1 MTTIVS
7 GFIFCLNNTN
17 RTIEEYIKYSIQLL
31 KLPHNKIIFID
42 EKVFEFVEKY
52 QNKHT
57 ILIKTKIEDLYLN
70 KYKLEP
76 IVNTDNPSKD
86 TYDYFTIQCN
96 KTEWVREAINRNIFK
111 TEQFIWIDF
120 GIYHI
125 LSDINLNNLD
135 KRYQKVRIPNIWD
148 LNIVY
153 NCDIN
158 KDICWYFAGG
168 VFGGSKSKLIEFADL
183 VKDKCIEYVEKKQH
197 LMWEVNIWYLIWKE
211 NKELF
216 EPYLSDHN
224 QSIIE
229 NY

>member
-17 RTIEEYIKYSIQLL
+17 RTLEEYIKHGIKLL
-31 KLPHNKIIFID
+31 KLPQNKVIFID
-42 EKVFEFVEKY
+42 EKIFNLLEKY
-52 QNKHT
+52 QNKQT

-70 KYKLEP
+70 KYKLQPE
-76 IVNTDNPSKD
+76 INTDNPKKD
-86 TYDYFTIQCN
+86 SYDYFSIQCN
-96 KTEWVREAINRNIFK
+96 KTEWVREAINKNFFN

-125 LSDINLNNLD
+125 LSDIPIINKIYD
-135 KRYQKVRIPNIWD
+135 KVRIANIWN
-148 LNIVY
+148 LNINY

-158 KDICWYFAGG
+158 KDICWYLAGG
-168 VFGGSKSKLIEFADL
+168 VFGGKKDKLLEFANL
-183 VKDKCIEYVEKKQH
+183 VKNKCTEYVEEKQH

-216 EPYLSDHN
+216 NPYVADHN
-224 QSIIE
+224 SSIIN